1 MAPFG
6 KINEFDADVEDR
18 VQYTDRLAQY
28 FIANDIGDA
37 DKQRATLLSVCG
49 PKTYGLMRS
58 LVSPAKPSDKTFNEL
73 CVLIQ
78 EHLHPKPSPIVQRFK
93 FNSVSETGT
102 IDYSICC

>member
-6 KINEFDADVEDR
+6 KIKEFDTDVEDW
-18 VQYTDRLAQY
+18 VQCTERLAQY

-37 DKQRATLLSVCG
+37 GKQRAILLGVCG
-49 PKTYGLMRS
+49 SKTYGLMRN
-58 LVSPAKPSDKTFNEL
+58 LVSPAKSSDKTFNKL

-93 FNSVSETGT
+93 LNSVSETGT
-102 IDYSICC
+102 IDDS